1 MFWPLARQVTLGKG
15 RPDTPH
21 LMRWLASFIFTIC
34 VDIIDV
40 DIDIV
45 DKCRYFYLSA
55 RSVSEADGLHHH
67 QGELDCFLRH
77 AGDIIDIIYIDAT
90 HNRC

>member
-40 DIDIV
+40 DIV
-45 DKCRYFYLSA
+45 DTHLVVAGEAAGQGGALGHAAAGHRAVFSTIITSLSHL
-55 RSVSEADGLHHH
+55 GH
-67 QGELDCFLRH
+67 
-77 AGDIIDIIYIDAT
+77 
-90 HNRC
+90 